1 MALRRT
7 GQRQLAEVS
16 GISVATIRLLQR
28 GAGGRRARDETLA
41 ALSRALDWP
50 AEQLVLVL
58 LGGGPAE
65 DDRARPRAVRT
76 GIRPRGRAHQSKT
89 RRSIAGGVVDAWQP
103 GGRVSDRRA
112 LAAVAEDLA
121 DVADLLGEVLGRL
134 AVATAEQ
141 PQADRP

>member
-1 MALRRT
+1 M
-7 GQRQLAEVS
+7 
-16 GISVATIRLLQR
+16 
-28 GAGGRRARDETLA
+28 
-41 ALSRALDWP
+41 
-50 AEQLVLVL
+50 
-58 LGGGPAE
+58 
-65 DDRARPRAVRT
+65 
-76 GIRPRGRAHQSKT
+76 
-89 RRSIAGGVVDAWQP
+89 VDAWQP